1 MLNLPDNIRYL
12 VVEGVIGVGKTSLAR
27 LLGEILDARLLLEDH
42 ENNPFL
48 EDFYRDPARYAFQ
61 TQMTFLISRYNQ
73 QQQIPQQDIFHRYL
87 VADYL
92 FAKDRIF
99 ARMNL
104 DERELVLYERLMGF
118 MEQEILKPDL
128 VIYLQA
134 RVERLMNNIRLR
146 NRYYEKN
153 LSEDYIRQL
162 SLAYQK
168 FFLNYTDT
176 PLLIINTTNLDFVNR
191 PQDLELITEYL
202 SKPIRGTVY
211 LNES

>member
-1 MLNLPDNIRYL
+1 
-12 VVEGVIGVGKTSLAR
+12 
-27 LLGEILDARLLLEDH
+27 
-42 ENNPFL
+42 
-48 EDFYRDPARYAFQ
+48 
-61 TQMTFLISRYNQ
+61 
-73 QQQIPQQDIFHRYL
+73 
-87 VADYL
+87 
-92 FAKDRIF
+92 
-99 ARMNL
+99 
-104 DERELVLYERLMGF
+104 
-118 MEQEILKPDL
+118 
-128 VIYLQA
+128 
-134 RVERLMNNIRLR
+134 MNNIRLR

>member
-128 VIYLQA
+128 VI
-134 RVERLMNNIRLR
+134 
-146 NRYYEKN
+146 
-153 LSEDYIRQL
+153 
-162 SLAYQK
+162 
-168 FFLNYTDT
+168 
-176 PLLIINTTNLDFVNR
+176 
-191 PQDLELITEYL
+191 
-202 SKPIRGTVY
+202 
-211 LNES
+211 

>member
-1 MLNLPDNIRYL
+1 MLNLPENIRYL